1 MKKATG
7 TKTIRTERLVLKK
20 IMPWRLAQAQ
30 WLTLPQMAEF
40 NMAKAPYTK
49 KFTRDFICRKFVKYR
64 KKDYYFWGI
73 MLKNKMIGY
82 VELMPHL
89 ERQFFLNYKISPNCW
104 NNGYGTEAISAVL
117 DYCKTQ
123 PIDKVYSRC
132 DEANIGSKRLMEK
145 SGMKQIGDVETNPII
160 QYTNGD
166 TAKAYYYLKK
176 Y

>member
-1 MKKATG
+1 
-7 TKTIRTERLVLKK
+7 
-20 IMPWRLAQAQ
+20 
-30 WLTLPQMAEF
+30 
-40 NMAKAPYTK
+40 
-49 KFTRDFICRKFVKYR
+49 
-64 KKDYYFWGI
+64 
-73 MLKNKMIGY
+73 
-82 VELMPHL
+82 MPHL
-89 ERQFFLNYKISPNCW
+89 ERQFFLNYKISPSCW

-132 DEANIGSKRLMEK
+132 DEANIGSRRLMEK

>member
-64 KKDYYFWGI
+64 KKRTLREI
-73 MLKNKMIGY
+73 PRVLKI
-82 VELMPHL
+82 
-89 ERQFFLNYKISPNCW
+89 
-104 NNGYGTEAISAVL
+104 L
-117 DYCKTQ
+117 DFT
-123 PIDKVYSRC
+123 RF
-132 DEANIGSKRLMEK
+132 
-145 SGMKQIGDVETNPII
+145 
-160 QYTNGD
+160 
-166 TAKAYYYLKK
+166 
-176 Y
+176 